1 MVLRR
6 ARGFRPENFI
16 AVQKLSVL
24 ESISKNTG
32 LGSIAEF
39 NMWLYSSAKSTH
51 SIIYI
56 LIKIE
61 IEFDLFPLL
70 LPCFLLIWCNS
81 LFRNVLLLL
90 VCIFPTVSYLLCKHG
105 FVGSSVHM
113 LAFKI
118 LCSWLLN
125 TNIILGSFSVFKII
139 SSVNSV
145 YIQPLR
151 GILHSWIFWTLQL
164 ALSNMTNHK
173 LNQAEIFTFLFLNC
187 SCPCLTFSHPL

>member
-1 MVLRR
+1 MATGYTSHMVLGR
-6 ARGFRPENFI
+6 ACGSRPDNFI

-24 ESISKNTG
+24 ESIGKNIG

-51 SIIYI
+51 PIKIHI

-90 VCIFPTVSYLLCKHG
+90 VCIFPTVSYVLCKHG

-151 GILHSWIFWTLQL
+151 GILHS
-164 ALSNMTNHK
+164 
-173 LNQAEIFTFLFLNC
+173 
-187 SCPCLTFSHPL
+187 